1 MSNKAKVR
9 ILQIIH
15 LALTLGVILFI
26 GVIYINYPN
35 LVLEY
40 NFKNPI
46 FLLVLFMSITS
57 IIVSNKIYLKKIT
70 SIDQNISPQ
79 EKFPKYQEAMLIRLA
94 IIEGTAML
102 NVGSSIYFQ
111 NLIYLVIALAIVL
124 TMIYHFPSELKI
136 KNDLKLTDLDLE
148 KL

>member
-1 MSNKAKVR
+1 MSNQAKVR

-15 LALTLGVILFI
+15 LALTMGVILFI

-40 NFKNPI
+40 NFNNPI

-79 EKFPKYQEAMLIRLA
+79 EKFPKYQEAMIIRLA

-111 NLIYLVIALAIVL
+111 NLIYLVLALAMVL